1 MDLGLNGRVA
11 MVTGASKGMGKASA
25 LALAEE
31 GCKVAICSRTQSDL
45 DEAVREL
52 QAFGNAAIGVRADAT
67 DQADLK
73 RFYEETVAALGEVD
87 IVVNAVGGA
96 APGTVDTMT
105 DEEWQLNFDRNLFP
119 GIRLIRMA
127 LPGMKERKWGRIV
140 NIGSVTG
147 REFGPDFEMTRDS
160 LMGYMSA
167 KAALIAMTKHMAIQ
181 LAPHEILVNMVAPG
195 IVTYPGGRRDLW
207 SKTQTPEAMDEFF
220 ARHLPMGRFGWPEP
234 VGALVAFL
242 CSEKPGFL
250 SGACINFD
258 GAGSRSLL

>member
-1 MDLGLNGRVA
+1 MDLGVNGRVA

-25 LALAEE
+25 MALAEE
-31 GCKVAICSRTQSDL
+31 GCKVAICARNQSDL
-45 DEAVREL
+45 DEAVKEV
-52 QAFGNAAIGVRADAT
+52 QGFGGDAIGVCADVT
-67 DQADLK
+67 IEEDLE
-73 RFYEETVAALGEVD
+73 RFYQETVAELGAVD

-96 APGTVDTMT
+96 AAGTVDTMS
-105 DEEWQLNFDRNLFP
+105 DEDWQLNFDRNLFP
-119 GIRLIRMA
+119 GIRLIRLA
-127 LPGMKERKWGRIV
+127 LPGMKERRWGRIV

-167 KAALIAMTKHMAIQ
+167 KAALIAMSKHMAIQ
-181 LAPHEILVNMVAPG
+181 LAPHSILVNMVAPG

-207 SKTQTPEAMDEFF
+207 SKTQSPEAMEEFYS
-220 ARHLPMGRFGWPEP
+220 RHLPMGRFGWPEP

-250 SGACINFD
+250 TGACINFD
-258 GAGSRSLL
+258 GGGSRSLL